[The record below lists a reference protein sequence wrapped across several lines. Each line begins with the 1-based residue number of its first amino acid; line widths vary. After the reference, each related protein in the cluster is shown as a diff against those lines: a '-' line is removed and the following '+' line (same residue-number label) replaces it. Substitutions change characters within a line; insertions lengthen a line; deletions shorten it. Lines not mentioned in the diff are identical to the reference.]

1 MSQVGVHSF
10 DDMFSALVECAYG
23 KAEFWFQRFRAAA
36 VGRTWVRMFT
46 WHPVN
51 RIELQAKKEAKHVDL
66 PHTAHSVFNLSS
78 DLFRASGFHS
88 PFQISGFVLGGRLFH
103 VHGCLYSTSRLSDC
117 LITMSVFRVSVPLC
131 SIGFYCEGVWG
142 WQTLRV
148 NQPNNKPCSSE
159 EMITSGRKALD
170 WLRDCLG
177 TSKNQQHLAFH
188 S

>member
-66 PHTAHSVFNLSS
+66 PHTTHSVFNLFTRCVSP
-78 DLFRASGFHS
+78 LTFFEPPVFTAPFRSLVLCLVVGFSMCTDVCTAHQGC
-88 PFQISGFVLGGRLFH
+88 QIV
-103 VHGCLYSTSRLSDC
+103 
-117 LITMSVFRVSVPLC
+117 
-131 SIGFYCEGVWG
+131 
-142 WQTLRV
+142 
-148 NQPNNKPCSSE
+148 
-159 EMITSGRKALD
+159 
-170 WLRDCLG
+170 
-177 TSKNQQHLAFH
+177 
-188 S
+188 